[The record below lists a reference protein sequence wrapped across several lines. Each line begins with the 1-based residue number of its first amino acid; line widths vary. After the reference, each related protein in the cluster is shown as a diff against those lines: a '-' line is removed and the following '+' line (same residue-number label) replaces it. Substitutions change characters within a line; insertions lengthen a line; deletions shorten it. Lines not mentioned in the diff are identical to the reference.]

1 MKTSVELR
9 YLQRPVGEQLL
20 PHLAQRKHL
29 RRRIPLIN
37 LPSLSEL
44 FGAPKKTDQNPAQ
57 DQLPHSA

>member
-1 MKTSVELR
+1 MKAPVELR

-44 FGAPKKTDQNPAQ
+44 FGVCKKSNHDTAH
-57 DQLPHSA
+57 DQLPHRA

>member
-1 MKTSVELR
+1 MKTPVELR

-37 LPSLSEL
+37 LPRLADL
-44 FGAPKKTDQNPAQ
+44 FPGRKNRDKNHPQ
-57 DQLPHSA
+57 DHLPHGA

>member
-1 MKTSVELR
+1 MKTPVELR

-44 FGAPKKTDQNPAQ
+44 FGVRKKSDHDAGH
-57 DQLPHSA
+57 DQLPHRA

>member
-1 MKTSVELR
+1 MKTPVELR

-37 LPSLSEL
+37 LPSLTEL
-44 FGAPKKTDQNPAQ
+44 FGSRKKREPEVAQ